1 MAGSVTPGGAQ
12 KKPPRNKKSAASPP
26 TPRCDHALQFYE
38 AESYLYSAISSF
50 ILPTFFSTESA
61 SVIIATRTHLD
72 ALEVH
77 LREQNL
83 VPGQLKDRGQL
94 IVLDADEILL
104 AIMPGGSLDVDLFDQ
119 YLRKL
124 FPDVQTKFPKVRVY
138 GELVNILCEQGNY
151 ELARQLE
158 VAWERFLS
166 EPDRNVALLCG
177 YNMGV
182 FEAEGLSEVFQQIC
196 LNHSKVEP
204 TEREY
209 PTLGHS
215 NNQKTAVAMLQQK
228 TRCLEAEINRRK
240 MSEAALQMLLDHFSS
255 DSRTSDKPYEAD
267 GGYSAHPTGVCGR
280 TLHEGRIRYFAN
292 DRFCQIS
299 GLAEP
304 TIHRDGNW
312 LSAVHHFDREK
323 VSRCFSLED
332 GRMRKVE
339 YRFVHTSGDIRW
351 VSAEFTV
358 GLSGYIHSVVDIT
371 GIKEGVAQRRK
382 RSDNYSEICS
392 SHPSEWRMGQN
403 FTGEGQQRLIPDSVP
418 RWDRGHSSSHSP
430 NRNVSSPTRG
440 HASLLC

>member
-94 IVLDADEILL
+94 VVLDADEILL
-104 AIMPGGSLDVDLFDQ
+104 AIMPGGSLDIDLFDQ

-124 FPDVQTKFPKVRVY
+124 FPDVQSKFPKVRVY

-204 TEREY
+204 TEKEY

-240 MSEAALQMLLDHFSS
+240 MSEAAFQMILDHFSS
-255 DSRTSDKPYEAD
+255 SSRTSDKSYEAD
-267 GGYSAHPTGVCGR
+267 GGYAAYPTGICGR
-280 TLHEGRIRYFAN
+280 ILHEGRIRYFAN

-299 GLAEP
+299 GLAEA
-304 TIHRDGNW
+304 TIRRDGNW

-323 VSRCFSLED
+323 VSRCFSFED

-339 YRFVHTSGDIRW
+339 YRFVHSSGDIRW

-358 GLSGYIHSVVDIT
+358 SLSGYTHSVVDIT
-371 GIKEGVAQRRK
+371 GIKEGATQRRK
-382 RSDNYSEICS
+382 RSDNYGEICS
-392 SHPSEWRMGQN
+392 SHHSEWRTMQN
-403 FTGEGQQRLIPDSVP
+403 FTGEGQQRPIPDSVP
-418 RWDRGHSSSHSP
+418 RWDGGHSSSHSP
-430 NRNVSSPTRG
+430 NRNVSSSAQG
-440 HASLLC
+440 HTFLLY